1 MPLPKASAP
10 GSMARSSWLAR
21 STSSADV
28 AAFDRLVATAAH
40 TAGVATVTPPVT
52 SPNGDV
58 LLATVY
64 PTSSPQATQTVALV
78 NTLRH
83 DLIPQ
88 AEQGTTLS
96 VHVGGVTASNI
107 DFSHVLTDKLPL
119 FIAIVVI
126 LGFLLLTAVFRSLLI
141 PLVASVMN
149 LLSIGA
155 ALGAMNAVFNWG
167 WGRSILGLTGT
178 GPVDVFIPV
187 LMFSV
192 LFGLSMDYEVYLMS
206 RIQEEWRRRL
216 HTERAVTAG
225 LKTRAVVR
233 NHQAITIG
241 QGQSGRV
248 IAAAAAI
255 MIMVFGSFIPGGQ
268 RALAEFGFGLAF
280 SVLVDAFVI
289 RSLLV
294 PAIHH
299 CIGPANWYMPAWLD
313 RILPNLSVEAADL
326 AQLPTEENPGPGP
339 GGRRRRNHAPVDGA
353 GCPSPGERLAK
364 PAGGS
369 AARHGPGF
377 GRRCLGYRH
386 CTRRERVSCS
396 RPFRPA
402 LARNCSEQGRG
413 LELRDDSSSRP
424 QVI

>member
-1 MPLPKASAP
+1 M
-10 GSMARSSWLAR
+10 
-21 STSSADV
+21 TSSADV

-40 TAGVATVTPPVT
+40 TDRVATVTPSVT
-52 SPNGDV
+52 SPNGNV

-64 PTSSPQATQTVALV
+64 PTSSPQATQTVSLV

-88 AEQGTTLS
+88 AEEGTTLS

-206 RIQEEWRRRL
+206 RVQEEWRRRL
-216 HTERAVTAG
+216 QTERAVTAG
-225 LKTRAVVR
+225 LKTRAVAR

-268 RALAEFGFGLAF
+268 RALPSSG
-280 SVLVDAFVI
+280 SVS
-289 RSLLV
+289 RSRS
-294 PAIHH
+294 
-299 CIGPANWYMPAWLD
+299 W
-313 RILPNLSVEAADL
+313 S
-326 AQLPTEENPGPGP
+326 T
-339 GGRRRRNHAPVDGA
+339 
-353 GCPSPGERLAK
+353 PS
-364 PAGGS
+364 
-369 AARHGPGF
+369 
-377 GRRCLGYRH
+377 
-386 CTRRERVSCS
+386 
-396 RPFRPA
+396 
-402 LARNCSEQGRG
+402 
-413 LELRDDSSSRP
+413 
-424 QVI
+424 